1 MAPHRQSP
9 QCPRKMQQEQLEP
22 TAGLQQHQQ
31 EVATVTRTVTQKLLT
46 VAAALQCTAAPLQ
59 EPPRAPHRQSPRCPR
74 KMQKEQQA
82 LRVGL
87 QQRHP
92 QVAAKS
98 TVTQLLM
105 LVAVALQEPPPAHRR
120 HNPRCPRCPHLSF
133 RCHQSLLP
141 CPPCRPFCARLPGTP
156 LRSAPVERV
165 IAFLNFLRGTRQV
178 KSSQVKSSIDLNFVN
193 VIPRFIFSD
202 ISPLSCRLLPYH
214 VHLPFLDPFLGLS
227 GLSPWSRG
235 QLRVHLKRARADLGR
250 LAGYDARRGRG
261 ERVRA
266 AAHRRLLEELHRRLE

>member
-31 EVATVTRTVTQKLLT
+31 EVARTVTQKLLT

-141 CPPCRPFCARLPGTP
+141 CPPCRPFCARLPGPGST

-193 VIPRFIFSD
+193 VIPRFIFSRH
-202 ISPLSCRLLPYH
+202 LSALLPLAP
-214 VHLPFLDPFLGLS
+214 LPRSLTVLRS
-227 GLSPWSRG
+227 VSWSVRSFA
-235 QLRVHLKRARADLGR
+235 L
-250 LAGYDARRGRG
+250 
-261 ERVRA
+261 EPRA
-266 AAHRRLLEELHRRLE
+266 AARAPQTRPCRPWAAGRLRCTPRAW

>member
-59 EPPRAPHRQSPRCPR
+59 EPPRAPRRQSPRCPRKMQQEQLEPTAGLQQHQQEVATVTRTVTQKLLTVAAALQCTAAPLQEPPRAPRRQSPRCPR

-165 IAFLNFLRGTRQV
+165 TAFLNFLRVT
-178 KSSQVKSSIDLNFVN
+178 
-193 VIPRFIFSD
+193 
-202 ISPLSCRLLPYH
+202 
-214 VHLPFLDPFLGLS
+214 
-227 GLSPWSRG
+227 
-235 QLRVHLKRARADLGR
+235 
-250 LAGYDARRGRG
+250 
-261 ERVRA
+261 
-266 AAHRRLLEELHRRLE
+266 